1 MDTSKLVKG
10 GVKGFGVGTFLGIL
24 GYVVG
29 AIGDL
34 YITGVSA
41 NLGAAV
47 GFLAGLI
54 VGLAE
59 VLE

>member
-10 GVKGFGVGTFLGIL
+10 GVKGFGVGTFLAVL